1 MKKILWILLI
11 ALFAMGNSCTDGK
24 QEISGGTTNTIE
36 VDNVEIEMW
45 QVNGIIYV
53 REDRGIQGVDCIA
66 IDSSTLYPDVPSNLF
81 DFNAARTVGYTAEE
95 IAQCDR

>member
-1 MKKILWILLI
+1 MKMNKFHLVFWMLAIVI
-11 ALFAMGNSCTDGK
+11 ATSANSCTDGK

-66 IDSSTLYPDVPSNLF
+66 IDSSTLYPDVPSIPETPLYPE
-81 DFNAARTVGYTAEE
+81 TPE
-95 IAQCDR
+95 